1 MKHWL
6 RLNRLALVRTLGS
19 MVRTPVNT
27 LLNLLVIAI
36 AASFPF
42 GFYLLLSSVAAVT
55 GKVPVEPQL
64 SIFLRNAA
72 TPAEIG
78 KLKEQL
84 ATDER
89 VAQVRFVPRDEAL
102 KQLQERVGSADL
114 MAGLTEN
121 PLPDAFIVTAR
132 LGASS
137 AELEQLRDTL
147 ARHAGV
153 EEVQLDS
160 AWAQR
165 LERLIALGEV
175 LLQVVVA
182 LLAAALALITGNAIR
197 MQILTR
203 REEIEVAK
211 LIGATDIFIR
221 RPFLYMAALQGLLG
235 GLAACGIVAAA
246 LSWLNPAVRDLA
258 ATYGETFL
266 LRLPNP
272 AEVAVVCAI
281 TVLLS
286 LAGAWVAVWRHLRR
300 HH

>member
-6 RLNRLALVRTLGS
+6 RLNRLALVRTFGG
-19 MVRTPVNT
+19 MVRHPVNS

-42 GFYLLLSSVAAVT
+42 GFYLLLSSVATVT
-55 GKVPVEPQL
+55 DKMPVEPQL
-64 SIFLRNAA
+64 SVFLRA
-72 TPAEIG
+72 TATAAEIG

-84 ATDER
+84 ALDER
-89 VAQVRFVPRDEAL
+89 VAQVRYVPRDEAL
-102 KQLQERVGSADL
+102 KQLQARVGSADL

-132 LGASS
+132 LDASP

-147 ARHAGV
+147 ARHSGV

-165 LERLIALGEV
+165 LHRLIAFGEV
-175 LLQVVVA
+175 LLQVVVV

-203 REEIEVAK
+203 REEIEVSK
-211 LIGATDIFIR
+211 LIGATDSFIR
-221 RPFLYMAALQGLLG
+221 RPFLYAAAMQGLLG
-235 GLAACGIVAAA
+235 GLAACGIVASA
-246 LSWLNPAVRDLA
+246 LWWLNPAVRDLA
-258 ATYGETFL
+258 ATYGEAFT
-266 LRLPNP
+266 LRMPEP
-272 AEVAVVCAI
+272 AEIIGVCGI
-281 TVLLS
+281 TVVLS
-286 LAGAWVAVWRHLRR
+286 VAGAWIAVWRHLHR
-300 HH
+300 HL